1 MFEVTIY
8 CHFYAEG
15 GMKTFA
21 EGDHVSSL
29 SGQQEV
35 ANSSISD
42 KLNTSESCPDSQYP
56 DEDTNTNLL
65 TEQCGFAE
73 SQQVESQQADA
84 CMLSKLP
91 QKISSFP
98 PSAQAFVVAIN
109 KNRALQKFF
118 RSKLIEIEAKIE
130 ENKQLRDKVKLLKD
144 FQVSCSRR
152 TGNALSLKK
161 DPRVQLISTNKSFVP
176 NNSKVRCV
184 MLL

>member
-1 MFEVTIY
+1 
-8 CHFYAEG
+8 
-15 GMKTFA
+15 MKTFA
-21 EGDHVSSL
+21 EEGHVSSL
-29 SGQQEV
+29 NGQQEV

-73 SQQVESQQADA
+73 SQQADA
-84 CMLSKLP
+84 CMFSKLP

-109 KNRALQKFF
+109 KNRALQKFL

-161 DPRVQLISTNKSFVP
+161 DPRVQLISTNKSFEP

-184 MLL
+184 MVL